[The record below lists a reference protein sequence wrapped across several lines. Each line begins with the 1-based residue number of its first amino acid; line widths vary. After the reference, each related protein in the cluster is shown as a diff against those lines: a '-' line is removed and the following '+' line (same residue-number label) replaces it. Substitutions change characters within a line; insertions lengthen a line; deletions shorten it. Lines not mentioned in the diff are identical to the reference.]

1 MLIALTV
8 SLLLAILLAGIL
20 VIRFRKR
27 WIAAFNRAI
36 TNRIMSPFA
45 ARLPGF
51 GIVTHVGRKTG
62 RVYRTPV
69 KVFGTPDAFLIAL
82 TYGRDCQWVRNVLS
96 AGGCQLETGRMLHQ
110 FSVPTIV
117 HDPTRRRFPPFV
129 RMILWLAGAND
140 FMQLSTSHAHG
151 VPKPIVWAVESTRLA
166 TAEFSGGRIRLGR
179 FVLLTICGFLIF
191 ALTMTFVPVLPT
203 RVNYAARAGLLVIF
217 AALWWAAR
225 REHRLGHFRPVFF
238 AYFAA
243 VLGPSLGFF
252 FGDWGLRLFG
262 LTTHTP
268 AGIAVAKFSQA
279 FLTVIGILAIARLC
293 GENLASLYIRKGRL
307 LLGLSLG
314 FIGAAA
320 CSVLA
325 LQQPTIRTLGA
336 AKLVSLFPWILLFVV
351 SNALI
356 EELVFRGLFLGR
368 YEPLV
373 GKWLAILSTAL
384 VFTLAHVQVSYRTP
398 VGFLVVLFGLAIA
411 WGWLMHKT
419 GSLWG
424 SALFHAGADL
434 LIILPIFSSLGAA

>member
-1 MLIALTV
+1 MLLALMV
-8 SLLLAILLAGIL
+8 GLLPAILLAGVF

-27 WIAAFNRAI
+27 WIAAFNQAI
-36 TNRIMSPFA
+36 TNRIMIRFA

-51 GIVTHVGRKTG
+51 AIVTHVGRKTG

-69 KVFGTPDAFLIAL
+69 RVFRTPDAFLIAL
-82 TYGRDCQWVRNVLS
+82 SYGRDCQWVQNVLS
-96 AGGCQLETGRMLHQ
+96 AGGCQLETGHVLYQ
-110 FSVPTIV
+110 FSAPTIV
-117 HDPTRRRFPPFV
+117 HDPTRRRFPLFV
-129 RMILWLAGAND
+129 RMALWLAGAND

-166 TAEFSGGRIRLGR
+166 TDEFNGGRMRLGL
-179 FVLLTICGFLIF
+179 FVLLTVVGFLIF
-191 ALTMTFVPVLPT
+191 ALTMTFVPILPT
-203 RVNYAARAGLLVIF
+203 RANYTARVGFLVVF
-217 AALWWAAR
+217 GALWWAAR
-225 REHRLGHFRPVFF
+225 GDHRLSRFRPVLF

-279 FLTVIGILAIARLC
+279 FLTVIGVLAIARLC

-307 LLGLSLG
+307 MLGLSLG
-314 FIGAAA
+314 LIGAAA

-325 LQQPTIRTLGA
+325 LQQPAIRALGA
-336 AKLVSLFPWILLFVV
+336 AKLVSLLPWILLFVV
-351 SNALI
+351 SNALM

-368 YEPLV
+368 YEPLL

-384 VFTLAHVQVSYRTP
+384 VFALAHVQVSYTTP
-398 VGFLVVLFGLAIA
+398 VGFLVVLLGLAIA

-424 SALFHAGADL
+424 SALFHTGASL
-434 LIILPIFSSLGAA
+434 SIILPIFRSLGAA

>member
-1 MLIALTV
+1 MNGDQKVLDQLTEWK
-8 SLLLAILLAGIL
+8 SKKQEKMASQRPTDKFKGLL
-20 VIRFRKR
+20 V
-27 WIAAFNRAI
+27 
-36 TNRIMSPFA
+36 
-45 ARLPGF
+45 
-51 GIVTHVGRKTG
+51 
-62 RVYRTPV
+62 
-69 KVFGTPDAFLIAL
+69 
-82 TYGRDCQWVRNVLS
+82 
-96 AGGCQLETGRMLHQ
+96 
-110 FSVPTIV
+110 
-117 HDPTRRRFPPFV
+117 
-129 RMILWLAGAND
+129 
-140 FMQLSTSHAHG
+140 
-151 VPKPIVWAVESTRLA
+151 
-166 TAEFSGGRIRLGR
+166 RLGL
-179 FVLLTICGFLIF
+179 FALLTICGFLIF

-203 RVNYAARAGLLVIF
+203 WVNYAARVGFLVIF
-217 AALWWAAR
+217 ASLWWAAR
-225 REHRLGHFRPVFF
+225 GEHRLSRFRPVFF

-262 LTTHTP
+262 LTAHTP

-279 FLTVIGILAIARLC
+279 FLIVIGVLAIARLC

-320 CSVLA
+320 CSVLT
-325 LQQPTIRTLGA
+325 LQQPAIRALGA
-336 AKLVSLFPWILLFVV
+336 AKLVLLLPWILLFVV
-351 SNALI
+351 SNALM

-368 YEPLV
+368 YEPLL

-384 VFTLAHVQVSYRTP
+384 VFTLAHVQVSYTTP